1 MTKSLTH
8 NEYSSLYG
16 PTEGDKL
23 RLADTELIAEIEE
36 DYTSYGEE
44 AVFGGGK
51 TIRDG
56 LAQAPEVTSDDG
68 SLDWVITN
76 ATIIDPI
83 AGIIKADIGIKEG
96 KIVGVGNAGNPNAM
110 AGVDEDLVIG
120 SNTEPFDASG
130 YIVTPGALDIHVHF
144 WGANLPETA
153 LKSGITTML
162 GGGTGASTL
171 PIATSGGWN
180 IKMMM
185 KAAQEW
191 PINFGF
197 WGKGSISNPK
207 GIIDQIEAGA
217 AGLKIHED
225 WGAMPA
231 VIDTCLD
238 VCDDYDVQCILHTD
252 TLNES
257 GFLQSTADAIDGRT
271 MHLYHIEGAGG
282 GHAPDI
288 MEMVAEPNI
297 VPSSTNPTNPF
308 TVNTYD
314 EHLEMIM
321 VVHHLNPEVPED
333 VAFAES
339 RIRNETIAAE
349 DVLHDT
355 GVISMF
361 GTDSQGMGRQGEL
374 ICRTWQVADS
384 MKRQRGPLPEDEDT
398 GADNYR
404 IKRYMAKYTINPAI
418 TAGIEPYVGSIESG
432 KLADLCI
439 WEPEFFGIKPHTVF
453 KSGFPVTSNQGEGNG
468 SLITAQPRK
477 QREVYGACGQA
488 KHELSVQFA
497 SQAAVDNDIG
507 SEYGLSTPVLP
518 VKNTRNLT
526 KEHML
531 HNTTR
536 PDNIDVD
543 SETHEVRID
552 GELITCEPQEEIPM
566 AQQYML

>member
-1 MTKSLTH
+1 
-8 NEYSSLYG
+8 
-16 PTEGDKL
+16 
-23 RLADTELIAEIEE
+23 
-36 DYTSYGEE
+36 
-44 AVFGGGK
+44 
-51 TIRDG
+51 
-56 LAQAPEVTSDDG
+56 
-68 SLDWVITN
+68 
-76 ATIIDPI
+76 
-83 AGIIKADIGIKEG
+83 
-96 KIVGVGNAGNPNAM
+96 
-110 AGVDEDLVIG
+110 
-120 SNTEPFDASG
+120 
-130 YIVTPGALDIHVHF
+130 
-144 WGANLPETA
+144 
-153 LKSGITTML
+153 
-162 GGGTGASTL
+162 
-171 PIATSGGWN
+171 
-180 IKMMM
+180 
-185 KAAQEW
+185 
-191 PINFGF
+191 
-197 WGKGSISNPK
+197 
-207 GIIDQIEAGA
+207 
-217 AGLKIHED
+217 
-225 WGAMPA
+225 
-231 VIDTCLD
+231 
-238 VCDDYDVQCILHTD
+238 
-252 TLNES
+252 
-257 GFLQSTADAIDGRT
+257 

-453 KSGFPVTSNQGEGNG
+453 KSGFPVTSNQGKGNG

-552 GELITCEPQEEIPM
+552 EELITCEPQEEIPM